1 MLEIGVMN
9 FLYDCMLFLVVCE
22 DIIIKNWIV
31 WGFFKLGWWWFW
43 ILYIIFVVCFLV
55 VFDSMVKVWIDDN
68 IYFWGRVESRL
79 IVYVWES
86 GGCGSSGGGLI

>member
-1 MLEIGVMN
+1 MFEIGVMN
-9 FLYDCMLFLVVCE
+9 FLYDCMLFFVVCE